1 MPENLSV
8 RLSVMGGAKVQEKG
22 VQNALPVVNPIED
35 KEEDECISLGYR
47 CNDFPADGI
56 CDLRNYR

>member
-1 MPENLSV
+1 
-8 RLSVMGGAKVQEKG
+8 MGGAKVQEKG
-22 VQNALPVVNPIED
+22 VRNALPVVNPIED

-56 CDLRNYR
+56 CELRNYR